1 MKILDWYIVKKYLST
16 FFFAIFLFAIISV
29 VIDVGEKTDDFV
41 KSGWTFRQIVMDYYI
56 AFVPHIVALLFPLF
70 VFIAVIFFTSKM
82 AGRVEI
88 IAILASG
95 TSFSRFL
102 RPFFV
107 TSLILA
113 GALYYMNS
121 YIIPV
126 ADIKVAY
133 FVDVYVHGNSSYN
146 KLVANNNKPPLY
158 YRIDSFTYAGFRN
171 FDTTSKSGGPFYMYR
186 IKHDS
191 MDYNLRANTIR
202 WDTAKKKWKLE
213 GIFERHIN
221 GLKETVKLTPERL
234 MNFTFRLSDLV
245 TDEYAQNKMTTPQLK
260 RHVEMERQR
269 GGEDINTFEIE
280 LYRRQATPI
289 SVVVLTMIGAII
301 GSKKVRGGSG
311 AHLAIGFVAAAIFI
325 LMDRFS
331 TIFSTKGNFPPIIA
345 AWLPNMVFSLVAI
358 YLYRKSPK

>member
-1 MKILDWYIVKKYLST
+1 MKILDWYIVKKFLST

-41 KSGWTFRQIVMDYYI
+41 KSGWTFSQIVMNYYI

-95 TSFSRFL
+95 TSFARFL
-102 RPFFV
+102 RPFFF
-107 TSLILA
+107 TSLVLA
-113 GALYYMNS
+113 GGLYYMNS
-121 YIIPV
+121 YVIPI

-133 FVDVYVHGNSSYN
+133 FVDVYVHGNSNYN
-146 KLVANNNKPPLY
+146 KLVADNNKPGLY
-158 YRIDSFTYAGFRN
+158 YRVDSFSYAGIRN
-171 FDTTSKSGGPFYMYR
+171 FDTASKSGGPFYMYR

-191 MDYNLRANTIR
+191 LDYNLRATTIK
-202 WDTAKKKWKLE
+202 WDTARKKWKLE
-213 GIFERHIN
+213 GIFERRIN
-221 GLKETVKLTPERL
+221 GLKESIKMTPERT
-234 MNFTFRLSDLV
+234 MNFTFRPSDLT
-245 TDEYAQNKMTTPQLK
+245 TDEYAQNKMTTPQLE
-260 RHVEMERQR
+260 RHVQMEKQR

-280 LYRRQATPI
+280 LFRRQATPV
-289 SVVVLTMIGAII
+289 SVIVLTMIGAII

-331 TIFSTKGNFPPIIA
+331 TIFSTKGNFPPMIA
-345 AWLPNMVFSLVAI
+345 AWLPNIVFSIVAI
-358 YLYRKSPK
+358 YLYRRSPK